1 MKLINAI
8 RMIEERDRL
17 KRKTEKEMLRQ
28 RMPFGN
34 QFVNMHNPKHT
45 LAQGLASQDNLV
57 HVQSIFPKEDV
68 LALKMKTKETHIK
81 EALIKA
87 VYFYLENADE
97 D

>member
-8 RMIEERDRL
+8 RMIEERDRI
-17 KRKTEKEMLRQ
+17 KRKEQREIQRQ

-34 QFVNMHNPKHT
+34 QFVNMKTPKHI
-45 LAQGLASQDNLV
+45 LAQGLSGQANLV

-68 LALKMKTKETHIK
+68 LALKMKTKEAHVK
-81 EALIKA
+81 EALLKA

>member
-1 MKLINAI
+1 
-8 RMIEERDRL
+8 MIEERDRI
-17 KRKTEKEMLRQ
+17 KRKAEKELQRQ

-34 QFVNMHNPKHT
+34 QFVNMQNPKHT
-45 LAQGLASQDNLV
+45 LAQGVSGQINLV

-68 LALKMKTKETHIK
+68 LALKMKTKEAHVK
-81 EALIKA
+81 EALLKA

>member
-8 RMIEERDRL
+8 KMVQERDRI
-17 KRKTEKEMLRQ
+17 KRKAEKEMQRQ

-34 QFVNMHNPKHT
+34 QFVNMQNSKHT
-45 LAQGLASQDNLV
+45 LAQGSVAQKNLV
-57 HVQSIFPKEDV
+57 HVQSIFPKDDV
-68 LALKMKTKETHIK
+68 LALKMKTKEAHIK
-81 EALIKA
+81 EALLKA

>member
-8 RMIEERDRL
+8 RIIEERERI
-17 KRKTEKEMLRQ
+17 KRKAEKLMQRQ

-34 QFVNMHNPKHT
+34 QFVNMQNPKNSFV
-45 LAQGLASQDNLV
+45 QGSAGQKNLV
-57 HVQSIFPKEDV
+57 HVQSIFPKDDV

>member
-1 MKLINAI
+1 MKLKNAI
-8 RMIEERDRL
+8 RIIEERERL
-17 KRKTEKEMLRQ
+17 KRKAEKEMQRQ

-34 QFVNMHNPKHT
+34 QFINMQNQKHT
-45 LAQGLASQDNLV
+45 FAQGLADQKNLV

-68 LALKMKTKETHIK
+68 LALKMKTKEAHIK
-81 EALIKA
+81 EALLKA

>member
-8 RMIEERDRL
+8 KLVQERERL
-17 KRKTEKEMLRQ
+17 KRKEEKEMQRQ

-34 QFVNMHNPKHT
+34 QFVNNQNPKQT
-45 LAQGLASQDNLV
+45 LDQGMYGQKNLV
-57 HVQSIFPKEDV
+57 HVQSIFPKDDV
-68 LALKMKTKETHIK
+68 IALKMKTKEAHVK
-81 EALIKA
+81 EALLKA

>member
-1 MKLINAI
+1 MKLKNAI
-8 RMIEERDRL
+8 RMIEERDRI
-17 KRKTEKEMLRQ
+17 KRKAEKELQRQ

-34 QFVNMHNPKHT
+34 QFVNMQNPKHT
-45 LAQGLASQDNLV
+45 LAQGVSGQINLV

-68 LALKMKTKETHIK
+68 LALKMKTKEAHVK
-81 EALIKA
+81 EALLKA

>member
-8 RMIEERDRL
+8 RIIEERERI
-17 KRKTEKEMLRQ
+17 KRKAEKEMQRQ

-34 QFVNMHNPKHT
+34 TFVNMRNPNHA
-45 LAQGLASQDNLV
+45 LAQGSSGQKNLV

-68 LALKMKTKETHIK
+68 LALKMKSK
-81 EALIKA
+81 EAHIREALLKA

>member
-8 RMIEERDRL
+8 RIIEERERI
-17 KRKTEKEMLRQ
+17 KRKAAKEIQRQ

-34 QFVNMHNPKHT
+34 QFANMQNSKY
-45 LAQGLASQDNLV
+45 AAGQVVSGQKNLV

-68 LALKMKTKETHIK
+68 LALKMKTKEAHVK
-81 EALIKA
+81 EALLKA

-97 D
+97 E

>member
-1 MKLINAI
+1 MKLKTAI
-8 RMIEERDRL
+8 RIIEERERL
-17 KRKTEKEMLRQ
+17 KRKAEKEMQRQ

-34 QFVNMHNPKHT
+34 RFVNTQNPNT
-45 LAQGLASQDNLV
+45 LAQGSAGQKNLV

-68 LALKMKTKETHIK
+68 LALKMKTKATHIK
-81 EALIKA
+81 EALLKA